1 MHHRGTRTD
10 VRAMRCSGNREY
22 GKGGGVEKVWNGTL
36 LFVRFRKKRT
46 SCVASSRPS
55 ARARA
60 AAVGACSS
68 RHLVSCRVGEIVVCT
83 RTFSLAF
90 AASAAS
96 AIAKASA
103 TVAGASKRGSPGATR
118 SSTSRASTS
127 SASRRVMRS
136 RKDTCGSSSSSSRV
150 GRSRRMVRGMRGSP
164 RGRIQAAGCSES
176 DAIEAS
182 AGNHGRLPSQ
192 STSAF
197 SRRCPSHAGASCNA
211 RCHGKRNPPR
221 LFFYPGR
228 THKATPA
235 PTGRVDGTSRRR
247 RPFAARP
254 EGVNQS

>member
-1 MHHRGTRTD
+1 MHHRVTRTD

-136 RKDTCGSSSSSSRV
+136 RKDTCADRPVDGFRPRV
-150 GRSRRMVRGMRGSP
+150 APSQTRSRR
-164 RGRIQAAGCSES
+164 
-176 DAIEAS
+176 
-182 AGNHGRLPSQ
+182 
-192 STSAF
+192 
-197 SRRCPSHAGASCNA
+197 A
-211 RCHGKRNPPR
+211 RVTTADCRRNPPR
-221 LFFYPGR
+221 RFHGDAPPTRAPLATRAATEKEIRRACFF
-228 THKATPA
+228 TPVV
-235 PTGRVDGTSRRR
+235 PTKPPQR
-247 RPFAARP
+247 RPDAWTGPRVVAGRSP
-254 EGVNQS
+254 RAPRV